1 MAKIKSMIG
10 CEVSANEIRAVE
22 VTRHDNKYQILA
34 MGHIPLESGT
44 IEEGFIRDAEKFSNA
59 ITQLIGIGN
68 FQSTNVC
75 VGVNNENII
84 MRYATF
90 PKVDTDKLRNM
101 VMLQA
106 QEFIPIPISEMELD
120 FVVAREYVN
129 EENSPEYNI
138 MLIGARGQMLEGYI
152 NNFNASRLTINDIDS
167 SLLAL
172 TRAIAPYAADQKYLL
187 VNCTEDILNFIVVQ
201 GNEIHMVRSIT
212 IPEKNRYA
220 VSQLFKD
227 GIDEEDLDIAKIFL
241 TNETSSTLSYFSM
254 QSDTPVEKVFYVSNT
269 KYDNQILP
277 VLQENIMIPI
287 EIPRLYPEYQSEGIV
302 DLNKY
307 AACISIAI
315 SGLEG

>member
-1 MAKIKSMIG
+1 MANIKSMIG

-34 MGHIPLESGT
+34 MGYIPLESGT

-120 FVVAREYVN
+120 FVVAREIVN
-129 EENSPEYNI
+129 EENASEYNI

-152 NNFNASRLTINDIDS
+152 NNFNACRLTINDIDS

-172 TRAIAPYAADQKYLL
+172 TRAIAPYAAGQKYLL

-212 IPEKNRYA
+212 IPEKNRLRWVASNAAILAIYA
-220 VSQLFKD
+220 ILLL
-227 GIDEEDLDIAKIFL
+227 EDLILYVKTVFHKL
-241 TNETSSTLSYFSM
+241 HQQHGNTCQCPLLS
-254 QSDTPVEKVFYVSNT
+254 VH
-269 KYDNQILP
+269 QILP
-277 VLQENIMIPI
+277 F
-287 EIPRLYPEYQSEGIV
+287 
-302 DLNKY
+302 
-307 AACISIAI
+307 
-315 SGLEG
+315 